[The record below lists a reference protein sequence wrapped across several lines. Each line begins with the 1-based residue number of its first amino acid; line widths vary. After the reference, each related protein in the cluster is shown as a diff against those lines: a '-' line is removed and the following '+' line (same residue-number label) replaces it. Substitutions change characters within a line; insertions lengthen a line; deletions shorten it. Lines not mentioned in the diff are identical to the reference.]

1 MTYCEKKEMED
12 IRIRCRLRKEDIIY
26 VDVLF
31 DSYEN
36 FGVVSTIDPKE
47 AIIELSVSPSFV
59 SETKELL
66 NALEKEIGLEIV
78 E

>member
-12 IRIRCRLRKEDIIY
+12 IRIRCRIRREDIAY
-26 VDVLF
+26 LDALF
-31 DSYEN
+31 ESYEN
-36 FGVVSTIDPKE
+36 FGVVTTIDPKE
-47 AIIELSVSPSFV
+47 AIIVLSVSPSFI

-66 NALEKEIGLEIV
+66 TALKKEIDLEII

>member
-12 IRIRCRLRKEDIIY
+12 IRIRCRIRKEEIAY
-26 VDVLF
+26 VDCLF
-31 DSYEN
+31 ESYEN

-47 AIIELSVSPSFV
+47 AIIELSVSPSFI

-66 NALEKEIGLEIV
+66 TALKKEIDLEII